1 MTQVRRP
8 FVGGNWKMHGDGA
21 QALALAETLASQA
34 GPIAGEAE
42 LSVFPPFPYLAAV
55 GCALEGS
62 GIHLGA
68 QDVSAEANGAHTGQ
82 VSAEMLLDLGC
93 THVIVGHSER
103 RHGLGES
110 DELAGAKAAI
120 ALASG
125 LTCVLCVGETLAERK
140 AGQAHQVTSRQLRAA
155 LKGLDAAALDR
166 LVLAYE
172 PVWAIG
178 TGISATPQD
187 AAEAHGELRKCLG
200 FLYDAG
206 LAARIRIIYGGSC
219 NPGNA
224 QAIFAQPGVDGGL
237 IGGASLKAGDFN
249 QIAERAAEAGRR
261 NLGSSAQQQERN

>member
-1 MTQVRRP
+1 MAHARRP
-8 FVGGNWKMHGDGA
+8 FVGGNWKMHGDSA
-21 QALALAETLASQA
+21 HALALAEAVAARAGSFGAEIELAA
-34 GPIAGEAE
+34 
-42 LSVFPPFPYLAAV
+42 FPPFPYLAAV
-55 GCALEGS
+55 GRVLGGS
-62 GIHLGA
+62 GVHLGA

-110 DELAGAKAAI
+110 DELTGAKAAI

-125 LTCVLCVGETLAERK
+125 LTCVLCVGETLAERQ
-140 AGQAHQVTSRQLRAA
+140 AGHAHQVTARQLRAA
-155 LKGLDAAALDR
+155 LKGLDATALDR

-178 TGISATPQD
+178 TGVSATPQD

-206 LAARIRIIYGGSC
+206 LAARTRIIYGGSC

-224 QAIFAQPGVDGGL
+224 QELFAQPGVDGGL
-237 IGGASLKAGDFN
+237 IGGASLKAGDFA
-249 QIAERAAEAGRR
+249 QIAKCAAESGRR
-261 NLGSSAQQQERN
+261 NLASAVPQQERN